1 MRVVH
6 LVRSSAFAGV
16 ERYIATTAQ
25 AMTACAEVTVIGGHP
40 ATMPEAVPGVR
51 WMPGSTFPET
61 VRSLR
66 GAGTIDVLNSHMTD
80 ADLIAA
86 VLAPRRTALVSTRHF
101 AAPRG
106 ASAPARLA
114 GRLAASR
121 FRAELSVSHYVARC
135 IGVESRV
142 VHTGVA
148 PVPDRASAPEPIVL
162 AVQRLEAEKAT
173 EVAVRAWATSGG
185 AERGWRFVVLGD
197 GSRRPQLER
206 LAADLGVGGSVEFRG
221 FASAPAEWYRR
232 AAILIA
238 PTPREGLGLSVLEA
252 MAHEVAVVAADG
264 GGHRETIGATTDAR
278 MFVPGDWDAAG
289 GHLRKLIDDSALRTA
304 TARAGRDR
312 QRAQFTTEHQV
323 QATLEVY
330 RQVLR

>member
-1 MRVVH
+1 MRVAH

-25 AMTACAEVTVIGGHP
+25 AMAARVEVTVIGGDP
-40 ATMPEAVPGVR
+40 AAVPETMPGVR
-51 WMPGSTFPET
+51 WMPGSTFAEA

-66 GAGTIDVLNSHMTD
+66 QAGTIDVLNSHMTD

-86 VLAPRRTALVSTRHF
+86 MFAPRGTALVSTRHF

-106 ASAPARLA
+106 RSAPVRLV

-121 FRAELSVSHYVARC
+121 FRAELSVSRYVAGR
-135 IGVESRV
+135 IGAESSV
-142 VHTGVA
+142 VHTGVTS
-148 PVPDRASAPEPIVL
+148 VPDRASAPEQLVL
-162 AVQRLEAEKAT
+162 AVQRLEAEKDT
-173 EVAVRAWATSGG
+173 DVAVRAWAKSGG
-185 AERGWRFVVLGD
+185 PERGWRFVVLGD
-197 GSRRPQLER
+197 GSQRPQLEQ
-206 LAADLGVGGSVEFRG
+206 LADDLGVGDSIEFRG
-221 FASAPAEWYRR
+221 FASAPSEWYRR

-264 GGHRETIGATTDAR
+264 GGHRETIGATMGAR
-278 MFVPGDWDAAG
+278 MFAPGDPDAASVRL
-289 GHLRKLIDDSALRTA
+289 HELIDDSAARAA

-312 QRAQFTTEHQV
+312 QRAEFTTERQV
-323 QATLEVY
+323 QETFEVY